1 MGTGGSTER
10 VVDDIRVGNWN
21 ELNDWLFEG
30 AWNAEIGRFRAPFA
44 YRGMNDTA
52 HDLRSS
58 LSRLEGRP
66 GEIEPHILRSFRK
79 YASRSEVPGD
89 SIWNWMALAQ
99 HHGLPT
105 RLLDWTYS
113 PFVAMHFATE
123 DEEEFERD
131 AVIWMVDYAQ
141 TNRLLPRV
149 LQQILADNGSQVFT
163 VEMLEGVAPSLSEFD
178 RLSGD
183 EFVLFL
189 EPPSLD
195 ERIVNQSALFSVTGS
210 PATRLDTLLES
221 HPEMSRRLIIPADL
235 KWEVRDKL
243 DQANVTERVLYP
255 GLDGLS
261 RYLKRYYT
269 PSVRRRGNWR

>member
-1 MGTGGSTER
+1 M
-10 VVDDIRVGNWN
+10 DDIRISSWN

-44 YRGMNDTA
+44 YRGMNVA
-52 HDLRSS
+52 SHSLRTS
-58 LSRLEGRP
+58 LSRVEGRP
-66 GEIEPHILRSFRK
+66 GEIEPHILRTFRK
-79 YASRSEVPGD
+79 YASRSAVPGD

-113 PFVAMHFATE
+113 PFVALHFATE
-123 DEEEFERD
+123 DAEVFDQD
-131 AVIWMVDYAQ
+131 AVVWIVDYAR
-141 TNRLLPRV
+141 TNKLLPRV
-149 LQQILADNGSQVFT
+149 LQQVLADNGSQVFT
-163 VEMLEGVAPSLSEFD
+163 VEMLEQVAPTIAEFD

-183 EFVLFL
+183 DFVLFL

-195 ERIVNQSALFSVTGS
+195 ERIVNQSALFSLTGS
-210 PATRLDTLLES
+210 PATQLAALLER
-221 HPEMSRRLIIPADL
+221 HPEMARRVILPAGL

-269 PSVRRRGNWR
+269 PNIRARRPAR